1 MLYAGFVHSVPGTP
15 ELRATAMTC
24 HEAADVAGI
33 LS

>member
-24 HEAADVAGI
+24 HEAADVAG
-33 LS
+33 